1 MHSLLFPMAIS
12 WEVSAIVM
20 PEQGPCQGD
29 RQRAASCNLWIKK
42 MQMSSMFMKDAYN
55 RFLCLLVLK
64 SCIFLFFV
72 NQRYLVANLT
82 KIYNLEDYRQ
92 TFIYH

>member
-1 MHSLLFPMAIS
+1 
-12 WEVSAIVM
+12 
-20 PEQGPCQGD
+20 
-29 RQRAASCNLWIKK
+29 
-42 MQMSSMFMKDAYN
+42 MFMKDAYN